1 MKDTIALIEKSQ
13 HGDKKARET
22 LIEENLG
29 LVRHIVKRYTVRGY
43 DTEDL
48 FQIGSIGLMKAVDK
62 FDPSFGVR
70 FSTYAVPMIQG
81 ELRRFMRDDGMIKIS
96 RGLKENCF
104 KVKKAVEK
112 LSQELGREPKISQIE
127 EETGISREDI
137 IMALDAGME
146 VESIYK
152 TIYQSD
158 GNEIY
163 MIDQLRSP
171 KEEALDGE
179 KEKLL
184 NQILIE
190 QLMDGL
196 NEEDREIIRLRY
208 FENVTQTEVAKRLGM
223 SQVQVS
229 RLEKKILLR
238 MRRYL
243 D

>member
-13 HGDKKARET
+13 HGDKEARET

-29 LVRHIVKRYTVRGY
+29 LVRHIVKRYAARGY
-43 DTEDL
+43 DSEDL
-48 FQIGSIGLMKAVDK
+48 FQIGTIGLMKAVDK
-62 FDPSFGVR
+62 FDSSFGVR

-96 RGLKENCF
+96 RGLKENCY

-112 LSQELGREPKISQIE
+112 LSQEFGSEPQISQIE
-127 EETGISREDI
+127 EATGISREDI
-137 IMALDAGME
+137 VMALDADME

-152 TIYQSD
+152 TMYQSD

-171 KEEALDGE
+171 RDEVLDGE
-179 KEKLL
+179 KEKLI
-184 NQILIE
+184 NRILIE
-190 QLMDGL
+190 QLMEGL
-196 NEEDREIIRLRY
+196 NEGDREIIRLRY

>member
-1 MKDTIALIEKSQ
+1 MEHTMELLLRAKN
-13 HGDKKARET
+13 GDKEARET

-29 LVRHIVKRYTVRGY
+29 LVHHIVKRYAKRGY
-43 DTEDL
+43 DTDDL
-48 FQIGSIGLMKAVDK
+48 FQIGTIGLMKAVDK
-62 FDPSFGVR
+62 FDASFGVQ

-81 ELRRFMRDDGMIKIS
+81 ELRRFMRDDGMIKVS

-112 LSQELGREPKISQIE
+112 LSQELGQEPQISQIE
-127 EETGISREDI
+127 AETGISREDI
-137 IMALDAGME
+137 VMALDAGNE

-171 KEEALDGE
+171 REETPDGE
-179 KEKLL
+179 KEKLI
-184 NQILIE
+184 NRILIE

-196 NEEDREIIRLRY
+196 NESDREIIRLRY

-238 MRRYL
+238 MRRHL
-243 D
+243 E

>member
-13 HGDKKARET
+13 LGDKKAREI

-29 LVRHIVKRYTVRGY
+29 LVRHIVKRYTIRGY
-43 DTEDL
+43 DAEDL
-48 FQIGSIGLMKAVDK
+48 FQIGTIGLMKAVDK
-62 FDPSFGVR
+62 FDSSFGVQ

-96 RGLKENCF
+96 RGLKENCI
-104 KVKKAVEK
+104 KVKRAVEK
-112 LSQELGREPKISQIE
+112 LSQELGREPQLSQIE
-127 EETGISREDI
+127 EETGIDREDI
-137 IMALDAGME
+137 VMALDAGME

-171 KEEALDGE
+171 GEEVPDGE
-179 KEKLL
+179 KEKLI
-184 NQILIE
+184 NKILIE
-190 QLMDGL
+190 QLLDGL
-196 NEEDREIIRLRY
+196 DEGDREIIRLRY

-238 MRRYL
+238 MRKYL

>member
-1 MKDTIALIEKSQ
+1 MRDTIALIEKSQ

-29 LVRHIVKRYTVRGY
+29 LVRHIVKRYTARGY
-43 DTEDL
+43 DAEDL

-62 FDPSFGVR
+62 FDSSFGVQ

-104 KVKKAVEK
+104 KVKKAIEK
-112 LSQELGREPKISQIE
+112 LSQELGAEPQLSQIE

-137 IMALDAGME
+137 VMALDAGTE

-152 TIYQSD
+152 TVYQSD

-171 KEEALDGE
+171 KEEAPDGE

-184 NQILIE
+184 NRLLIE

-196 NEEDREIIRLRY
+196 NDADREIIRLRY

>member
-1 MKDTIALIEKSQ
+1 MKDTIALIEKSRL
-13 HGDKKARET
+13 GDKKAREI

-29 LVRHIVKRYTVRGY
+29 LVRHIVKRYTIRGY
-43 DTEDL
+43 DAEDL
-48 FQIGSIGLMKAVDK
+48 FQIGTIGLMKAVDK
-62 FDPSFGVR
+62 FDSSFGVQ

-96 RGLKENCF
+96 RGLKENCI
-104 KVKKAVEK
+104 KVKRAVEK
-112 LSQELGREPKISQIE
+112 LSQELGREPQLSQIE
-127 EETGISREDI
+127 EETGIDREDI
-137 IMALDAGME
+137 VMALDAGME

-171 KEEALDGE
+171 GEEVPDGE
-179 KEKLL
+179 KEKLI
-184 NQILIE
+184 NKILIE
-190 QLMDGL
+190 QLLDGL
-196 NEEDREIIRLRY
+196 DEGDREIIRLRY

-238 MRRYL
+238 MRKYL